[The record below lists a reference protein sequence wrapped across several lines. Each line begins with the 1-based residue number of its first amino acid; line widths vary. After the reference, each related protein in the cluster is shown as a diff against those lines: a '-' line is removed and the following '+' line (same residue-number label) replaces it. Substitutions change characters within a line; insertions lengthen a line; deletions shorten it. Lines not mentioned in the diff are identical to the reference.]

1 MECVTL
7 AGTST
12 IKIKG
17 DVIMRI
23 DDLIVEFNKGA
34 WKGKASSVH
43 IEGCRLYSYNTII
56 AIRVPH
62 GILLNEKWYSMTTT
76 RLQNRLKA
84 KSNVLFTFPSEYE
97 LVKTYYFS
105 YVHPYRED
113 EMYEKLIVE
122 LEEKERR

>member
-1 MECVTL
+1 
-7 AGTST
+7 
-12 IKIKG
+12 
-17 DVIMRI
+17 MRI

-43 IEGCRLYSYNTII
+43 IEGCRLYSYDTII
-56 AIRVPH
+56 AIKVPC
-62 GILLNEKWYSMTTT
+62 GVLLNEKWYSMTTT
-76 RLQNRLKA
+76 RHQNIVRRTC
-84 KSNVLFTFPSEYE
+84 NVLFTFPSEYE